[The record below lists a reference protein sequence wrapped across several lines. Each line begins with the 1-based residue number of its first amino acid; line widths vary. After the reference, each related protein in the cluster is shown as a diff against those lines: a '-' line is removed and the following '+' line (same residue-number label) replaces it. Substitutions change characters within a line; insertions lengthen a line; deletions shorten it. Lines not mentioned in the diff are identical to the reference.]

1 MTVIANDFVPVNA
14 FTTDSLFVGVGQ
26 RFDVTIDASKAVG
39 NYWFNVTFGGSNLCG
54 ASNNPTPAAIF
65 RYSGA
70 PNSNPTD
77 RGVVPTDK
85 QCLDN
90 LDFTP
95 VITRS
100 ISTSNFNPNPSDT
113 LPVTLETV
121 GNPAVFVWKVNGSAI
136 NVDWNKPVA
145 EFVME
150 GNTSYPTNENLIS
163 VDNANQARSLSLRV
177 DQQHTNSLIIV
188 GLLAYRE
195 RSKWRLQSASSNPSS
210 RKETYHLDNLCD

>member
-1 MTVIANDFVPVNA
+1 MTVIANDLVPVNA

-54 ASNNPTPAAIF
+54 NSVNPTPAAIF
-65 RYSGA
+65 RYAGA

-77 RGVVPTDK
+77 RGIAPTDK

-90 LDFTP
+90 LNFTP
-95 VITRS
+95 VVTRS
-100 ISTSNFNPNPSDT
+100 ASTSGFTPNSDDT

-121 GNPAVFVWKVNGSAI
+121 GTNAVFVWKVNGSAI

-145 EFVME
+145 EYVME
-150 GNTSYPTNENLIS
+150 GNNSYPTSENLIS
-163 VDNANQARSLSLRV
+163 VNTANQVRKNASLRA
-177 DQQHTNSLIIV
+177 N
-188 GLLAYRE
+188 A
-195 RSKWRLQSASSNPSS
+195 KAKKSN
-210 RKETYHLDNLCD
+210 